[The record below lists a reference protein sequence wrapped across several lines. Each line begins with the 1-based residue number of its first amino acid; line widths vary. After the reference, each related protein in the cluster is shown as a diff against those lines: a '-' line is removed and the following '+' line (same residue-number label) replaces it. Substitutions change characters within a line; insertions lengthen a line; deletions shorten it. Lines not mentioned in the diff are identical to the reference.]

1 MVQWEVLNR
10 ICHCLLWILDLNST
24 NIIEYM
30 YTYTLHLTYCCC
42 LRCTKN
48 DSWLVTKVTRS
59 ISAWPISPH
68 RNRRNWV
75 CFNMFQYGCFK
86 NSAGP
91 TQTCAVNQWNIT
103 SFWWL
108 GLPHSESCQ
117 STCRFRRSWNILPA
131 WHRYNYAIWRHLPR
145 AYFEQ
150 FNTLVTLKETVMKMN
165 NYQTIKHMVHSSYY
179 LIRIYRY
186 IRYHIA
192 YFLLNVSKDW
202 GQFVRFCMSTCL
214 GFTPSVWLRR
224 FCGGWRLLCR
234 HLGQS
239 NWCSIMVQGVIGKF
253 WGPLWDGGP
262 H

>member
-24 NIIEYM
+24 NICIRN

-48 DSWLVTKVTRS
+48 DSYSHQRNQIHFCMADFAPSK
-59 ISAWPISPH
+59 SPKLG
-68 RNRRNWV
+68 V
-75 CFNMFQYGCFK
+75 FQYGCFK

-165 NYQTIKHMVHSSYY
+165 NYQTIKHMVHSSYIWY
-179 LIRIYRY
+179 KY
-186 IRYHIA
+186 I
-192 YFLLNVSKDW
+192 N
-202 GQFVRFCMSTCL
+202 T
-214 GFTPSVWLRR
+214 
-224 FCGGWRLLCR
+224 
-234 HLGQS
+234 
-239 NWCSIMVQGVIGKF
+239 
-253 WGPLWDGGP
+253 
-262 H
+262 

>member
-1 MVQWEVLNR
+1 MWP
-10 ICHCLLWILDLNST
+10 DPF
-24 NIIEYM
+24 
-30 YTYTLHLTYCCC
+30 LHGRL
-42 LRCTKN
+42 KAP
-48 DSWLVTKVTRS
+48 SK
-59 ISAWPISPH
+59 SPALG
-68 RNRRNWV
+68 V
-75 CFNMFQYGCFK
+75 FQYGCFK